1 MDTEI
6 IIFFLSILPV
16 DHHLLHDSAERNPAI
31 FLRFQVVLWINQNFL
46 LLEEIEA
53 VNGQLD
59 VAFQSLRTH
68 TPLVIRMQQNGNV
81 CDFAVSVLNR
91 SS

>member
-1 MDTEI
+1 MTPSAARYCLVK
-6 IIFFLSILPV
+6 LSCLFVFI
-16 DHHLLHDSAERNPAI
+16 
-31 FLRFQVVLWINQNFL
+31 LRFQVVLWINQNFL

-59 VAFQSLRTH
+59 VAFESLRTH

-81 CDFAVSVLNR
+81 
-91 SS
+91 